1 MFINISIGKTG
12 CEEYLLIKIYDT
24 LYKTLFTV
32 RCFVVVS
39 MAIIN
44 IKYYQKQVLC
54 VFYFVVNEVKF

>member
-12 CEEYLLIKIYDT
+12 CEEYLLIKINMTHDT
-24 LYKTLFTV
+24 KLFTV
-32 RCFVVVS
+32 RCFVVS